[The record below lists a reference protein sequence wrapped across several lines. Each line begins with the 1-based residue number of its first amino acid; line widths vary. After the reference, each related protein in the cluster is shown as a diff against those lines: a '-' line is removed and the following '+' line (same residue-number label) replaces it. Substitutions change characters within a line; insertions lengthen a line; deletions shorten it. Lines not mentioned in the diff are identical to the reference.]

1 MNSYVLEP
9 WRKDLLAGTQ
19 KRNAQKSG
27 KSEGW
32 ETRVFWS
39 SGYYLGV
46 GSKLEMNLICLV
58 VPPKRGNY

>member
-1 MNSYVLEP
+1 ML
-9 WRKDLLAGTQ
+9 RKV
-19 KRNAQKSG
+19 RNLTRIS
-27 KSEGW
+27 W

-58 VPPKRGNY
+58 VPHKRGNY